1 MNRDDVIRIAR
12 EAGLSVLMPDE
23 HVEGIG
29 GIYIHSD
36 ENCLHELERFA
47 ALVEQHK
54 LEKVVSILGRLQ
66 ERVEGVV
73 REHVH
78 LVESAVRAHER
89 EECARVCDAKATL
102 AFPWGSENADRYHAQ
117 SDWAKVCAKAI
128 RARGNN
134 EPT

>member
-47 ALVEQHK
+47 ALVAA
-54 LEKVVSILGRLQ
+54 R
-66 ERVEGVV
+66 
-73 REHVH
+73 
-78 LVESAVRAHER
+78 ER

-128 RARGNN
+128 RARVNN